1 MWVTDLELD
10 GEVKDV
16 FGVGNSAIGGEGL
29 KVSEGGISRNF
40 ARKFFE
46 KPEGIWGFFAGKFAG
61 IFDGVQWGFVTA

>member
-29 KVSEGGISRNF
+29 QVSEGGISRNF

-46 KPEGIWGFFAGKFAG
+46 KMEGILGFFARKFAG
-61 IFDGVQWGFVTA
+61 IFDGVSVGFC